1 MEIKVIKNILGE
13 NDRLA
18 AENQI
23 GRRKSG
29 YVCR

>member
-18 AENQI
+18 AENQAMFAD
-23 GRRKSG
+23 KK
-29 YVCR
+29 V